1 VAYSLL
7 NSEIESEHNKYKI
20 LPSHKTTGYTLTS
33 QSGDGMKEK
42 EESGKGKH
50 HHKKRRAEPKLK
62 WLASE
67 MFRLDSDLQS
77 LLLLLLQ
84 KEERRKSKLSAPR
97 YKYTPQA
104 K

>member
-1 VAYSLL
+1 
-7 NSEIESEHNKYKI
+7 
-20 LPSHKTTGYTLTS
+20 
-33 QSGDGMKEK
+33 MKEK

-50 HHKKRRAEPKLK
+50 HHKKRRAEPKLES
-62 WLASE
+62 LGSE

-84 KEERRKSKLSAPR
+84 KGERRKSKLSAPR